1 MIITMNSRPTVN
13 SPALAERLDQ
23 LQSRA
28 EIAEVVVRYCR
39 AFDRCDE
46 VMLRSCF
53 HPDATHQHGSF
64 SGLSSDFC
72 TMGLALVRGVAL
84 THHQLGPV
92 SIELDGEVAF
102 TETYFTSYHRAGET
116 PPGGGA
122 PHEDRIMGGRYVDR
136 FERRDGAWRIAHRRG
151 VNEWLRHEPAS
162 DRGFFERPASERG
175 RRDRDDPTY
184 RRD

>member
-1 MIITMNSRPTVN
+1 MNSRPAVN

-28 EIAEVVVRYCR
+28 EIAEVVIRYCR

-46 VMLRSCF
+46 AMLRSCF

-92 SIELDGEVAF
+92 SIDLAGEVAY
-102 TETYFTSYHRAGET
+102 TETYFTSYHRLASE
-116 PPGGGA
+116 PQ
-122 PHEDRIMGGRYVDR
+122 EDRIMGGRYVDR
-136 FERRDGAWRIAHRRG
+136 LERRGGDWRIAHRHG
-151 VNEWLRHEPAS
+151 VNEWLRHEPAA
-162 DRGFFERPASERG
+162 DRGFFERPADERG
-175 RRDRDDPTY
+175 RRDRDDPAY

>member
-1 MIITMNSRPTVN
+1 MNSPAPVN
-13 SPALAERLDQ
+13 SPTTAERLDQ

-46 VMLRSCF
+46 AMLRSCF
-53 HPDATHQHGSF
+53 HPDATHEHGSF
-64 SGLSSDFC
+64 KGLSQDFC

-92 SIELDGEVAF
+92 SIELDGEVAYA
-102 TETYFTSYHRAGET
+102 ETYFTSYHRLAGE
-116 PPGGGA
+116 PQ
-122 PHEDRIMGGRYVDR
+122 EDRIMGGRYVDR
-136 FERRDGAWRIAHRRG
+136 FERRGGAWRIARRQG
-151 VNEWLRHEPAS
+151 VNEWLRHEPAA
-162 DRGFFERPASERG
+162 DRGFFERPSSERG
-175 RRDRDDPTY
+175 RRDRDDPAY